1 MTASFRR
8 YPQLAAALAALGV
21 GALAFADPPGGGH
34 GMMHS
39 DGPMMGGMMHSL
51 GKGPPQPH
59 FHTLWQ
65 LDLSDEQRRK
75 INAIHDE
82 LHKKHWELMGRMHD
96 QRIRLRDLYEIE
108 PYDARKI
115 GAAYGEMGK
124 LRAQMV
130 EAEVDALNRAT
141 ALLSAEQ
148 KTRLK
153 ELSSAPQTAA
163 PGCGR
168 MGAGMHG
175 RGMKG
180 HGPGMHRGPAG
191 GEGTTMPSMACA
203 PRLDPIGAGAPPA
216 PTQ

>member
-8 YPQLAAALAALGV
+8 YSQLAAALAALV
-21 GALAFADPPGGGH
+21 AGALALADPPGGGH
-34 GMMHS
+34 GMMHG
-39 DGPMMGGMMHSL
+39 DGPGMGGMMHSL
-51 GKGPPQPH
+51 GKGPPQPQ

-65 LDLSDEQRRK
+65 LDLSDEQRRQ

-96 QRIRLRDLYEIE
+96 QRIRLRDLYEVE
-108 PYDARKI
+108 PYDTRKI

-130 EAEVDALNRAT
+130 EAEVDALNRAM

-168 MGAGMHG
+168 RGAGRHG
-175 RGMKG
+175 RGMMG
-180 HGPGMHRGPAG
+180 HAPGMHRGV
-191 GEGTTMPSMACA
+191 
-203 PRLDPIGAGAPPA
+203 AGAAGDRPVS
-216 PTQ
+216 